1 MYIMGKRRDIVVNSS
16 QCVEIYISSES
27 AIKARPIGMDAVF
40 FLGDYSTGTVA
51 QAVLNDLMVHIP
63 ATQVYSMPD
72 DDRALILA
80 RGMSDDK
87 PDKFAANGKKTV
99 RRGGS

>member
-1 MYIMGKRRDIVVNSS
+1 MYIMGKRRDIVINSS

-27 AIKARPIGMDAVF
+27 VIKARPNGMDAVF
-40 FLGDYSTGTVA
+40 FLGDYSAGTVA

-63 ATQVYSMPD
+63 TSQVYSMPD

-80 RGMSDDK
+80 RGFADEA
-87 PDKFAANGKKTV
+87 PNKFAGNGKKTI